1 MNLIGEDGNIF
12 SIMGR
17 ASGLLP
23 EAGLKERAI
32 EMVSRVTSCKD
43 YYQAL
48 NIISEYVDTELSD
61 HTQPKKSHQT
71 KGKNAHER

>member
-17 ASGLLP
+17 ASGLLQ
-23 EAGLKERAI
+23 EAGLKEQAT
-32 EMVSRVTSCKD
+32 EMISCVTSCGD

-61 HTQPKKSHQT
+61 HSQPQKFQKK
-71 KGKNAHER
+71 KGTNTHVF